1 VNQCAATAADNSA
14 ARWGEAAEL
23 RREYPGWVVIWL
35 AAFAEFR
42 AYRRMPGARHVT
54 VLTAATS
61 QEIAAQIDQAQRAA
75 RLSRPFGVSSGRAV
89 VTLPEVPLL
98 ADDGVP

>member
-1 VNQCAATAADNSA
+1 MNQCAATAADNSA
-14 ARWGEAAEL
+14 ARWGEAAQL
-23 RREYPGWVVIWL
+23 RRDYRGWIVIWL

-61 QEIAAQIDQAQRAA
+61 PEIAAQIDQVEQASG
-75 RLSRPFGVSSGRAV
+75 RLSSPPLIPSDLAV
-89 VTLPEVPLL
+89 L
-98 ADDGVP
+98 ADFV